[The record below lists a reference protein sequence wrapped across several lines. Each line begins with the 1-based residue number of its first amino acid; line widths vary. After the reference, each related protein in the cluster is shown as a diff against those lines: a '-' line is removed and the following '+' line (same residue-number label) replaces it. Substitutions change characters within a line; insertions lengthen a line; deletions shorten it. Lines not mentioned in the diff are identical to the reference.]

1 MQTKSTSVQ
10 QEGTENIR
18 QAQSEMCNAYANGAL
33 RIIVSG
39 LAWLAAAGVSM
50 QLSNRHAIWTLT
62 NWGNVHPSIECACS
76 EGTGAFR

>member
-1 MQTKSTSVQ
+1 MQTESISVQ
-10 QEGTENIR
+10 QEGIDNIR
-18 QAQSEMCNAYANGAL
+18 QGQSEMCNAYANGAL
-33 RIIVSG
+33 GIIVSG

-62 NWGNVHPSIECACS
+62 NWGNVHLSIECACS